1 MFLYFLNTN
10 VRLKQKTNP
19 SDLLCHVLHTSVK
32 SPIIHDP
39 CVRHISHQQSHCGGT
54 HLSDCLPLLSV
65 RISFIF
71 SKALPYSALCFKAAT
86 LITLA
91 PWCELCMTAFA
102 QACHWGIWGE
112 MICINDGWR
121 RRGDDERE
129 ENDMRQ
135 KERRSCQEKCG
146 WWAPDHGSNE
156 ARPTFYLAA
165 YHQLF
170 ICPSGWVL
178 HTWATSSKLL
188 CRVFAHMLGVNLK
201 YQVENNWGFFESRI
215 KYACCLTLNLLAY
228 SVSVLEQLSPI
239 HPMAF
244 HHTRTLTCFSC
255 GHLRLRGTSSIAA
268 DANPEGVNRREVSS
282 LVL

>member
-201 YQVENNWGFFESRI
+201 YQVENNWVFFREPDKI
-215 KYACCLTLNLLAY
+215 C
-228 SVSVLEQLSPI
+228 VLFDFEFVGLQRVCAGAAFTHPSNGISP
-239 HPMAF
+239 HSNTNM
-244 HHTRTLTCFSC
+244 L
-255 GHLRLRGTSSIAA
+255 
-268 DANPEGVNRREVSS
+268 
-282 LVL
+282 